1 MHSKESNITSD
12 SLQQVVEIQKRKEKL
27 AEVTFKSAQL
37 PEDGIGM
44 GTLMVSWISYI
55 ITRLLMLI
63 QYLKSVLE

>member
-1 MHSKESNITSD
+1 MHSKESNVTSD